1 MARPIVVLAALA
13 FAASQAPA
21 PDPVRPDP
29 DAPRPIPARDTV
41 FMEDMTW
48 M

>member
-13 FAASQAPA
+13 FVASQAPT

-29 DAPRPIPARDTV
+29 DAPRPIPAATPSSWRT
-41 FMEDMTW
+41 
-48 M
+48 